1 MLTWSVL
8 VRVITCVS
16 PHLMVPVGEGSGE
29 PNALMCSSCC
39 CIVGMLIFRGEMWGR
54 SGRGGREGCSL
65 SLCSSGSS
73 SDINWILITV
83 LGKRNTHLES
93 RKARRGDG
101 ERAEGHMKNIHQN
114 IFHII
119 ILSRWSLSCCH
130 RRLNLTSQTLKHLVL
145 KLWCRFFFSPT
156 FWWGEYFF

>member
-1 MLTWSVL
+1 M
-8 VRVITCVS
+8 CVS

-65 SLCSSGSS
+65 SLSSSGSS

-101 ERAEGHMKNIHQN
+101 ERAEGHLENTHQDRVH
-114 IFHII
+114 FLLHHII
-119 ILSRWSLSCCH
+119 VLSIL
-130 RRLNLTSQTLKHLVL
+130 LNLVCAVLHLSDLTGPQTTCLKTVVQN
-145 KLWCRFFFSPT
+145 FFLQPSSGEST
-156 FWWGEYFF
+156 F